1 MKTAAKVFIIIGII
15 FQFWMVLPLIIGLVA
30 LKKMKKGKP
39 SVGLSVCVLIF
50 VNALGGIFLLCSR
63 ESEYGSAPAAIPA
76 PTYSAPA
83 PAPTYSAPAPA
94 YSAPTKEKSFKQ
106 EEDAPQG
113 GSAAEDD
120 LAAQMQRMFDS
131 QN

>member
-15 FQFWMVLPLIIGLVA
+15 FQFWMVLPLIFGLVA
-30 LKKMKKGKP
+30 LGKMKKGKP

-50 VNALGGIFLLCSR
+50 VNVLGGIFLLCSR

-83 PAPTYSAPAPA
+83 PTYSAPAPA
-94 YSAPTKEKSFKQ
+94 SYSAPTKEKSFKQ

-113 GSAAEDD
+113 GGAAEDD